1 MGRLF
6 APCGCAVFGDDDE
19 SSVRPCCEAST
30 AATWRVLALGRRDFG
45 DRGSSDRRPDHAV
58 HPLEGWQA
66 ASTVE
71 VLVTQFDAITTEA
84 SERDV
89 REA

>member
-1 MGRLF
+1 MGRPERGVARRHF
-6 APCGCAVFGDDDE
+6 
-19 SSVRPCCEAST
+19 T
-30 AATWRVLALGRRDFG
+30 LALGRRDFG

-84 SERDV
+84 SEQDV